1 VSTLTL
7 TCVIS
12 RHVRQAAF
20 ESEALGVGI
29 GYYVG
34 GDREGD
40 GLGVPPVDCP
50 SVWGDE
56 KGKRRNGG
64 D

>member
-1 VSTLTL
+1 MV
-7 TCVIS
+7 S
-12 RHVRQAAF
+12 RHARRKAF
-20 ESEALGVGI
+20 ESEPLEVGI

-50 SVWGDE
+50 SVWGT
-56 KGKRRNGG
+56 RRGRDG
-64 D
+64 MVVD